1 GAGPEVGPGWQG
13 RSGDRD
19 IGPQSRR
26 GSPGHDGHRQS
37 GRGWGCLRRKGHQAN
52 VEDCARAEDLA
63 GIAAHQ
69 QRDNHVRGHRCHH
82 RRSHHAQRPCVRL
95 LHPGLLAEQHP
106 RTLERDEP
114 SQGPRVPAIA
124 TERRRR
130 PRDAVAVWPSVAA
143 ALQLPHHAQDRGGLQ
158 QLDVALRIL
167 AIDPGTVRLGLAL
180 SDPSGTIAQP
190 LSVLA
195 RRSEPED
202 LKALSELVE
211 RHEVG
216 MIVIGLPRLMDGRL
230 DAAAHQAQAFGTQVA
245 RATGRPVAYW
255 DERLTS
261 VAAERYLI
269 EQGKRRNKRR
279 QEIDRMA
286 ATLLLQGYL
295 DYRAGRGPGG

>member
-1 GAGPEVGPGWQG
+1 M
-13 RSGDRD
+13 
-19 IGPQSRR
+19 
-26 GSPGHDGHRQS
+26 
-37 GRGWGCLRRKGHQAN
+37 
-52 VEDCARAEDLA
+52 
-63 GIAAHQ
+63 
-69 QRDNHVRGHRCHH
+69 
-82 RRSHHAQRPCVRL
+82 
-95 LHPGLLAEQHP
+95 
-106 RTLERDEP
+106 
-114 SQGPRVPAIA
+114 
-124 TERRRR
+124 
-130 PRDAVAVWPSVAA
+130 
-143 ALQLPHHAQDRGGLQ
+143 
-158 QLDVALRIL
+158 RIL

-195 RRSEPED
+195 RRSEAQD
-202 LKALSELVE
+202 LKALTELAE

-230 DAAAHQAQAFGTQVA
+230 DAAAQQAQAFGDQVA

-269 EQGKRRNKRR
+269 EQGKRRSKRR

-295 DYRAGRGPGG
+295 DYRAGRAPGG

>member
-1 GAGPEVGPGWQG
+1 M
-13 RSGDRD
+13 
-19 IGPQSRR
+19 
-26 GSPGHDGHRQS
+26 
-37 GRGWGCLRRKGHQAN
+37 
-52 VEDCARAEDLA
+52 
-63 GIAAHQ
+63 
-69 QRDNHVRGHRCHH
+69 
-82 RRSHHAQRPCVRL
+82 
-95 LHPGLLAEQHP
+95 
-106 RTLERDEP
+106 
-114 SQGPRVPAIA
+114 
-124 TERRRR
+124 
-130 PRDAVAVWPSVAA
+130 
-143 ALQLPHHAQDRGGLQ
+143 
-158 QLDVALRIL
+158 RIL

-202 LKALSELVE
+202 LKALTELVV

-230 DAAAHQAQAFGTQVA
+230 DAAAQQAQAFGTQVA

>member
-1 GAGPEVGPGWQG
+1 V
-13 RSGDRD
+13 
-19 IGPQSRR
+19 
-26 GSPGHDGHRQS
+26 
-37 GRGWGCLRRKGHQAN
+37 
-52 VEDCARAEDLA
+52 
-63 GIAAHQ
+63 
-69 QRDNHVRGHRCHH
+69 
-82 RRSHHAQRPCVRL
+82 
-95 LHPGLLAEQHP
+95 
-106 RTLERDEP
+106 
-114 SQGPRVPAIA
+114 
-124 TERRRR
+124 
-130 PRDAVAVWPSVAA
+130 
-143 ALQLPHHAQDRGGLQ
+143 
-158 QLDVALRIL
+158 RIL

-202 LKALSELVE
+202 LKALTELVE

-230 DAAAHQAQAFGTQVA
+230 DAAAQQAQAFGAQVA

-269 EQGKRRNKRR
+269 EQGKRRSKRR
-279 QEIDRMA
+279 QEIDRVA

>member
-1 GAGPEVGPGWQG
+1 M
-13 RSGDRD
+13 
-19 IGPQSRR
+19 
-26 GSPGHDGHRQS
+26 
-37 GRGWGCLRRKGHQAN
+37 
-52 VEDCARAEDLA
+52 
-63 GIAAHQ
+63 
-69 QRDNHVRGHRCHH
+69 
-82 RRSHHAQRPCVRL
+82 
-95 LHPGLLAEQHP
+95 
-106 RTLERDEP
+106 
-114 SQGPRVPAIA
+114 
-124 TERRRR
+124 
-130 PRDAVAVWPSVAA
+130 
-143 ALQLPHHAQDRGGLQ
+143 
-158 QLDVALRIL
+158 RIL

-202 LKALSELVE
+202 LKALTELVE

-230 DAAAHQAQAFGTQVA
+230 DAAAQQAQAFGTQVA

-269 EQGKRRNKRR
+269 EQGKRRNQRR

>member
-1 GAGPEVGPGWQG
+1 M
-13 RSGDRD
+13 
-19 IGPQSRR
+19 
-26 GSPGHDGHRQS
+26 
-37 GRGWGCLRRKGHQAN
+37 
-52 VEDCARAEDLA
+52 
-63 GIAAHQ
+63 
-69 QRDNHVRGHRCHH
+69 
-82 RRSHHAQRPCVRL
+82 
-95 LHPGLLAEQHP
+95 
-106 RTLERDEP
+106 
-114 SQGPRVPAIA
+114 
-124 TERRRR
+124 
-130 PRDAVAVWPSVAA
+130 
-143 ALQLPHHAQDRGGLQ
+143 
-158 QLDVALRIL
+158 RIL

-202 LKALSELVE
+202 LKALLELVE
-211 RHEVG
+211 RHDVG

-230 DAAAHQAQAFGTQVA
+230 DAAAQQAQAFGDQVA

-269 EQGKRRNKRR
+269 EQGKRRSKRR

-295 DYRAGRGPGG
+295 DYRAGRAPGG

>member
-1 GAGPEVGPGWQG
+1 M
-13 RSGDRD
+13 
-19 IGPQSRR
+19 
-26 GSPGHDGHRQS
+26 
-37 GRGWGCLRRKGHQAN
+37 
-52 VEDCARAEDLA
+52 
-63 GIAAHQ
+63 
-69 QRDNHVRGHRCHH
+69 
-82 RRSHHAQRPCVRL
+82 
-95 LHPGLLAEQHP
+95 
-106 RTLERDEP
+106 
-114 SQGPRVPAIA
+114 
-124 TERRRR
+124 
-130 PRDAVAVWPSVAA
+130 
-143 ALQLPHHAQDRGGLQ
+143 
-158 QLDVALRIL
+158 RIL

-202 LKALSELVE
+202 LKALTELVE

-230 DAAAHQAQAFGTQVA
+230 DAAAHEAQAFGTQVA